1 MSPMFAAPFQGLRSV
16 LAPARTIPRMPWS
29 AQGSTWSGRP
39 ITLAILLFGLWLFGV
54 GEAALVNSSLGNTP
68 WTVLAEGIADHSR
81 LDIGGA
87 TIFVSVLVLIGWIPL
102 RQRPGLGT
110 LANVVVIGLSLDAMC
125 LLASLPLTRV
135 HRAFPVAAADYFF
148 ATPLRSILSVIAVNG
163 LPIDRHHGRD
173 DLEMCRELLSSPG
186 QVLIIFPEGTRTC
199 SGAIGRFRSG
209 VARLA
214 AGTDTPVIP
223 CHLSGAFDAWPKGRD
238 LPRPLPVHLRIGRP
252 RTFAAVDPA
261 DHGAVSH
268 VSSQLREDVVA
279 LGRR

>member
-1 MSPMFAAPFQGLRSV
+1 MFTTYEHRTPLTLPSLERFPRPHGLGVSALRSAIQLMTRV
-16 LAPARTIPRMPWS
+16 LLRTYNRLEI
-29 AQGSTWSGRP
+29 
-39 ITLAILLFGLWLFGV
+39 V
-54 GEAALVNSSLGNTP
+54 GQENLPLDRSFIMVCNHSS
-68 WTVLAEGIADHSR
+68 H
-81 LDIGGA
+81 
-87 TIFVSVLVLIGWIPL
+87 
-102 RQRPGLGT
+102 
-110 LANVVVIGLSLDAMC
+110 LDAMC

-148 ATPLRSILSVIAVNG
+148 ATPLRGILSVIAVNG

-173 DLEMCRELLSSPG
+173 GLEMCRELLNSPG

-252 RTFAAVDPA
+252 RTFADVDPA
-261 DHGAVSH
+261 DHAAVSH
-268 VSSQLREDVVA
+268 VSSQLRDDVVA

>member
-1 MSPMFAAPFQGLRSV
+1 MFTTYEDRTPLTLPSLERFPRPHGLGVSALRSAIQLMTRV
-16 LAPARTIPRMPWS
+16 LLRTYNRLEI
-29 AQGSTWSGRP
+29 
-39 ITLAILLFGLWLFGV
+39 V
-54 GEAALVNSSLGNTP
+54 GQENLPLDRSFIMVCNHSS
-68 WTVLAEGIADHSR
+68 H
-81 LDIGGA
+81 
-87 TIFVSVLVLIGWIPL
+87 
-102 RQRPGLGT
+102 
-110 LANVVVIGLSLDAMC
+110 LDAMC

-173 DLEMCRELLSSPG
+173 GLEMCRELLNSPG

>member
-1 MSPMFAAPFQGLRSV
+1 MSTMFAAPFQGLRSV

-110 LANVVVIGLSLDAMC
+110 LANVIVIGLSLDAMR
-125 LLASLPLTRV
+125 LLLPHPGSV
-135 HRAFPVAAADYFF
+135 PARALEAAAGIVTIGVASAFYLTANLGPGPRDGWMTGIHRRLGYPIASVRLAIELTVLAVGVVLGGTVGVATF
-148 ATPLRSILSVIAVNG
+148 AFALFVGYCLAWTLRVFA
-163 LPIDRHHGRD
+163 RHGGFQPSTYHVQ
-173 DLEMCRELLSSPG
+173 LEDEQSSDPHM
-186 QVLIIFPEGTRTC
+186 P
-199 SGAIGRFRSG
+199 RSG
-209 VARLA
+209 P
-214 AGTDTPVIP
+214 D
-223 CHLSGAFDAWPKGRD
+223 
-238 LPRPLPVHLRIGRP
+238 
-252 RTFAAVDPA
+252 
-261 DHGAVSH
+261 
-268 VSSQLREDVVA
+268 
-279 LGRR
+279 